1 MIVSMKPPYEITARI
16 LNLISSISIKIGE
29 VNANYLNK
37 QSPQLRKQNKIKT
50 VHSSLSI
57 EGNTLTEDQV
67 SAIVENKR
75 VVGPQKDIIEVI
87 NAMKVYES
95 LNSFKPYSIK
105 SFLEA
110 HKILMS
116 GLVDKAGSYR
126 KQSVGI
132 VKGEKLAHVAPP
144 FENVPYLM
152 NNLFE
157 YLKSKDELTLIK
169 SCVFHYKM
177 EFIHPFIDG
186 NGRMGRL
193 WQTLL
198 LVQEFPV
205 FEFLPF
211 ETLINTTQVDYY
223 KALSVSD
230 KSGQST
236 QFIEYMLDV
245 IDKSLSELLNYN
257 NRTMTDIQRLE
268 YFIQLNKSAFSRK
281 EYMNI
286 FKDISTATAS
296 RDLLKGTELK
306 MIEKIGDKNKTRYRL
321 I

>member
-1 MIVSMKPPYEITARI
+1 MKPPYEITARI

-67 SAIVENKR
+67 SAILENKR
-75 VVGPQKDIIEVI
+75 VVGPKKDIIEVI
-87 NAMKVYES
+87 NALKVYES
-95 LNSFKPYSIK
+95 LNSFKPYSSK

-132 VKGEKLAHVAPP
+132 VKGEKLAHLAPP

-169 SCVFHYKM
+169 SCVFHYEM

-211 ETLINTTQVDYY
+211 ETMINTTQVDYY
-223 KALSVSD
+223 KALSTSD

-257 NRTMTDIQRLE
+257 NRTMTYIQRLE
-268 YFIQLNKSAFSRK
+268 YFIQLNKTEFSRK
-281 EYMNI
+281 EYMNV

-306 MIEKIGDKNKTRYRL
+306 MIEKIGDKNKTQYRL

>member
-1 MIVSMKPPYEITARI
+1 MIVSMKPPYEITSRI
-16 LNLISSISIKIGE
+16 LNLIGSISIKIGE

-57 EGNTLTEDQV
+57 EGNTLSEDQV
-67 SAIVENKR
+67 SAILENKR
-75 VVGPQKDIIEVI
+75 VVGPQKDITEVI
-87 NAMKVYES
+87 NALKVYES
-95 LNSFKPYSIK
+95 LNSFKPYSSK

-132 VKGEKLAHVAPP
+132 VKGKKLAHLAPP

-152 NNLFE
+152 NNLFD

-169 SCVFHYKM
+169 SCVFHYEM

-223 KALSVSD
+223 KALSASD

-236 QFIEYMLDV
+236 HFIEYMLDV

>member
-1 MIVSMKPPYEITARI
+1 
-16 LNLISSISIKIGE
+16 
-29 VNANYLNK
+29 
-37 QSPQLRKQNKIKT
+37 
-50 VHSSLSI
+50 
-57 EGNTLTEDQV
+57 
-67 SAIVENKR
+67 
-75 VVGPQKDIIEVI
+75 
-87 NAMKVYES
+87 
-95 LNSFKPYSIK
+95 
-105 SFLEA
+105 
-110 HKILMS
+110 MS

-223 KALSVSD
+223 KALSASD

-236 QFIEYMLDV
+236 HFIEYMLDV

-257 NRTMTDIQRLE
+257 NRTMTDTQRLD

-281 EYMNI
+281 EYMNV

-306 MIEKIGDKNKTRYRL
+306 MTEKIGDKNKTRYRL